1 MSEHPTLRNVLA
13 DLWDANVLEMP
24 SNDESMDE
32 RVSADHPLIAL
43 DSLTAV
49 EVLIEVE
56 SVVGAALPIEKI
68 VRQGG
73 YSSKEQFIDEVTAA
87 VEEFMSART

>member
-1 MSEHPTLRNVLA
+1 LSEHPKLRDALA
-13 DLWDANVLEMP
+13 ALWDANVLETP
-24 SNDESMDE
+24 STDGSMDE
-32 RVSADHPLIAL
+32 RVPVDHPLVAL

-87 VEEFMSART
+87 VKEFMSAQT